1 MGSSEKWYLT
11 AAVYSDITL
20 FIILTGSLVLLFAKL
35 GLRVDATG
43 VVTLAIFWLSVFART
58 ISSIQIQEQGLN
70 GLTVGI
76 SLMYVQLVWSSLYF
90 FTFELRKI

>member
-11 AAVYSDITL
+11 AAVYSDIAL
-20 FIILTGSLVLLFAKL
+20 FIILTGILILLFVKL

-58 ISSIQIQEQGLN
+58 ISSVQIQEQGLN

-76 SLMYVQLVWSSLYF
+76 SLMYV
-90 FTFELRKI
+90 